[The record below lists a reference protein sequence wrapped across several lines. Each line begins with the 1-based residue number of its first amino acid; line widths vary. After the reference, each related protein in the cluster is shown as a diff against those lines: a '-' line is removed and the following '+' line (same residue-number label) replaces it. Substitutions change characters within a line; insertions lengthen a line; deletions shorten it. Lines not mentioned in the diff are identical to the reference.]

1 MPFILVHPLLRPQ
14 FTDVLST
21 HCWNMP
27 HQYGIY
33 IHLVTLESLKQF
45 SAEQPDGSVAVV
57 GMPHDS
63 VGLGHLILALT
74 S

>member
-1 MPFILVHPLLRPQ
+1 
-14 FTDVLST
+14 
-21 HCWNMP
+21 MP

-33 IHLVTLESLKQF
+33 IHLLTLESLKQF

-57 GMPHDS
+57 GKPQDS
-63 VGLGHLILALT
+63 VGLGHLILVLT